1 MDFEKKM
8 KEIEE
13 TIQKLESGELNL
25 DDSIK
30 LYTQAM
36 QNCNECSK
44 YINEAKGKVEVL
56 SVTPTEEPKTEE

>member
-1 MDFEKKM
+1 MEFEKKM

-44 YINEAKGKVEVL
+44 YLSEAKGKVEVL
-56 SVTPTEEPKTEE
+56 SMCQTDSTQPEE